1 MSKSVVRNHNLRRE
15 IAEYILNCSDDE
27 LFNAICTL
35 EMGDTIPKFFSC
47 ERCKELFGVCP
58 ESGTEVC
65 KSRILKYE
73 EMRDNG

>member
-1 MSKSVVRNHNLRRE
+1 MSKRVVRNHNLRRE

-27 LFNAICTL
+27 LLDVLYAL
-35 EMGDTIPKFFSC
+35 EKDSISPKFFSC
-47 ERCKELFGVCP
+47 EKCKELFGHCDK
-58 ESGTEVC
+58 SGVELC